1 MSKRKA
7 SSESERR
14 KLSPLLCKGKE
25 SVEKR
30 MCVCVCMCVSGCE
43 EIIKMVIFVPDTAA
57 PSHYQN

>member
-1 MSKRKA
+1 MVSKRKA

-25 SVEKR
+25 SAER
-30 MCVCVCMCVSGCE
+30 RLCVYVCGSGRE
-43 EIIKMVIFVPDTAA
+43 EIIKMVIFLPDTAA

>member
-14 KLSPLLCKGKE
+14 KLLPLLCKGKE
-25 SVEKR
+25 STEKRVEKG
-30 MCVCVCMCVSGCE
+30 VGGSGCE
-43 EIIKMVIFVPDTAA
+43 GIIKMVIFVPDTAA